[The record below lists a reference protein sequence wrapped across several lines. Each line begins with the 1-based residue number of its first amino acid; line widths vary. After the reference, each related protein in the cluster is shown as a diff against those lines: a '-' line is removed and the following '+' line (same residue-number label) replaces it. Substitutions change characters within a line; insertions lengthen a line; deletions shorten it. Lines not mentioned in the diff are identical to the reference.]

1 MQGEDLVVPS
11 GMYFVMGD
19 NRSNSYD
26 GRYWGLV
33 PRANLIGRPLFV
45 YWSFETPEDDL
56 YNTSPSERASS
67 TLHTALHFFD
77 ETRWSRTFHR
87 VN

>member
-1 MQGEDLVVPS
+1 M
-11 GMYFVMGD
+11 MGD
-19 NRSNSYD
+19 NRTNSLD

-45 YWSFETPEDDL
+45 YWSFKTPEDQIEK
-56 YNTSPSERASS
+56 TSLSDR
-67 TLHTALHFFD
+67 TGFVLHQLLHFISD
-77 ETRWSRTFHR
+77 TRWDRTFQR